1 MQEAEDY
8 EEIRCKGFWFA
19 TKRIFKEIH
28 IEGFGKV
35 YAMLLNNYCRDACL
49 KINNLNLCCHFNI
62 FLGIKHS
69 FIL

>member
-28 IEGFGKV
+28 IEGLAKC
-35 YAMLLNNYCRDACL
+35 MLC
-49 KINNLNLCCHFNI
+49 F
-62 FLGIKHS
+62 
-69 FIL
+69 